1 MLLTFLRNL
10 FLLTLPLFL
19 FNGNLGAQCDVFI
32 EQGSVVVTDNG
43 SGVKFQFDVTNNSG
57 SEWEGDVL
65 KMYWSLNSSAPIW
78 TIDYTSNNNVG
89 PLPPGQT
96 RTITTPW
103 FDIPNL
109 PSWFPEDPGPGGDLD
124 DYWVEAL
131 EWPYWS
137 ANPNGFDGT
146 WSQMNLRL
154 GSCGLGDGAWVY
166 NDNGDPYYGP
176 FNSDCPDV
184 NNDAFCDC
192 DVNFLGFDP
201 ETYDVSIE
209 IVSHWNCGT
218 SLNNSGFSSE
228 MDYVNMIQI
237 GAHVPGWDYP
247 WGCTAAQYH
256 LGWTFDNPV
265 AFEEFYAGD
274 TINYNMFSDD
284 TFYDDCFQEILES
297 DTLTSCLE
305 IVLWQINYS
314 ETAIVGEIDG
324 GWAATCGT
332 CADQTQFYPDMSME
346 LNSMNIC
353 NAPPPLYPGC
363 MDSDAENYNPN
374 AGYDDGLCTY
384 PPIFGCMDP
393 IACNYDVNATEN
405 YGCITCETPYE
416 EGLACNE
423 FHNSDSYWDWYLSVF
438 DCNQGCTDP
447 EAINYDENA
456 ENDDGSC
463 EYDTVTSPDA
473 SGYVSFLGTICDNGV
488 PSNEVNITV
497 INPDTGSFNATDT
510 LFNYCVEVPELG
522 LDSCLYGDINASDY
536 MLPGE
541 GQVIWNVNVP
551 NYITQLTVNV
561 YYAEGE
567 IDENSSNNTYF
578 FSNLI
583 QDPDICPILGCTDP
597 IAENYNP
604 LATEDNGSCEYMVDL
619 SLDSITINEYCD
631 GFTPYWIPT
640 LHLNNLTNPAINE
653 YCIKVQV
660 LGQTNDTICF
670 NAMGTTINS
679 FGDLSLEWPEPIY
692 SYGTISI
699 HVLDINGES
708 ENSWED
714 FGEDDNIGNNMFV
727 TSILGPSINCDV
739 LGCIDETANNF
750 NPNAN
755 IDDGSCTYD
764 ITELNYL
771 GSECTVYCDQ
781 TGPYYYV
788 TSTFQNTGNVTITD
802 FCAEWNVIGGEEE
815 IGCFNGVLEPN
826 QIVTLE
832 YGPIYTDGSGV
843 VWVYLQEL
851 NGVVLNPEIGFTET
865 LFCLSEAESICIYGC
880 TDNEANNYNPDADLD
895 DGSCQYDVFGCTDP
909 EANNYDSTAN
919 VDDGSC
925 TYDVFGCTDPTAN
938 NYNPLATNDD
948 GSCTYDIYG
957 CTDSN
962 ANNFNPNANVDDGS
976 CEYDVFGCT
985 DESANNYNPLANV
998 DDGSCTYDILGC
1010 TDQNANNYNV
1020 FANVDDGSCEYDVY
1034 GCTDMN
1040 AINYYSEANIDNG
1053 TCIYPGP
1060 CDEFDGQAFAP
1071 NAFSPNNDGLNDSW
1085 GVITDEECWNSW
1097 EVLIFNR
1104 WGQIIYE
1111 MNNPSDRWDGSFRNG
1126 EYYVEDGVY
1135 AYTLRAVAWNLE
1147 TIETTGFIT
1156 VLR

>member
-10 FLLTLPLFL
+10 FLLSIPLFL
-19 FNGNLGAQCDVFI
+19 FNSDLGAQCDVFI

-57 SEWEGDVL
+57 GEWEGDVL
-65 KMYWSLNSSAPIW
+65 KMFWSLNSSAPIW

-109 PSWFPEDPGPGGDLD
+109 PSWFPEDPGPGGDID

-166 NDNGDPYYGP
+166 DDNGDPYYGP
-176 FNSDCPDV
+176 LNSDCPDV

-209 IVSHWNCGT
+209 VVSHWNCGT
-218 SLNNSGFSSE
+218 SLNTSGQSSE
-228 MDYVNMIQI
+228 MDYINMVQI
-237 GAHVPGWDYP
+237 GAHVPGWDYG
-247 WGCTAAQYH
+247 WGCTSAQYH

-265 AFEEFYAGD
+265 SFEEFYAGD

-314 ETAIVGEIDG
+314 ETAIIGEIDG
-324 GWAATCGT
+324 GWAATCGI

-346 LNSMNIC
+346 LNSMDVC

-363 MDSDAENYNPN
+363 MDSEAENYDSN
-374 AGYDDGLCTY
+374 AGYDDGTCTY
-384 PPIFGCMDP
+384 PPIFGCQDP
-393 IACNYDVNATEN
+393 IACNYNESATEQDDSCVYCDTPNGEELCNQYHGAGSN
-405 YGCITCETPYE
+405 YW
-416 EGLACNE
+416 E
-423 FHNSDSYWDWYLSVF
+423 FYSNIF
-438 DCNQGCTDP
+438 DC
-447 EAINYDENA
+447 
-456 ENDDGSC
+456 
-463 EYDTVTSPDA
+463 VTSPDA
-473 SGYVSFLGTICDNGV
+473 VPDLDFIGYECIDGS
-488 PSNEVNITV
+488 PYNIAKVTV
-497 INPDTGSFNATDT
+497 KNSPFQGNTANDT
-510 LFNYCVEVPELG
+510 LFVYCVEVPQLNLDTCLNGYINGVNWIEPGGGQLIWDSLLVPNDVNEITVNIYNTEDETDEEL
-522 LDSCLYGDINASDY
+522 LNNTIT
-536 MLPGE
+536 E
-541 GQVIWNVNVP
+541 VNV
-551 NYITQLTVNV
+551 
-561 YYAEGE
+561 
-567 IDENSSNNTYF
+567 S
-578 FSNLI
+578 
-583 QDPDICPILGCTDP
+583 QDDDVCVILGCTDP
-597 IAENYNP
+597 MAENYNP
-604 LATEDNGSCEYMVDL
+604 SATEDDGSCDYMVDL

-653 YCIKVQV
+653 YCIKVQI

-679 FGDLSLEWPEPIY
+679 FGDISLEWPEPIY

-727 TSILGPSINCDV
+727 TSIIGPSINCDV
-739 LGCIDETANNF
+739 LGCIDPEANNF
-750 NPNAN
+750 DEGAN
-755 IDDGSCTYD
+755 VDDGSCTYD
-764 ITELNYL
+764 VTELTYV
-771 GSECTVYCDQ
+771 GAECFVDCDVD
-781 TGPYYYV
+781 GPYWYV
-788 TSTFQNTGNVTITD
+788 ITTWTNTGNVEITD
-802 FCAEWNVIGGEEE
+802 FCSEWDVTGGQGDD
-815 IGCFNGVLEPN
+815 IMCFNGSLLHGDTTSL
-826 QIVTLE
+826 Q
-832 YGPIYTDGSGV
+832 YGPYTLDVGLLAWAYV
-843 VWVYLQEL
+843 TEI
-851 NGVVLNPEIGFTET
+851 NGVTYNPPLENYET
-865 LFCLSEAESICIYGC
+865 LYCFGEAQASCVYGC
-880 TDNEANNYNPDADLD
+880 MDETANNYNPDADLD
-895 DGSCQYDVFGCTDP
+895 DGSCTYDIYGCTDEDANNYNPDANVDDGSCEYDIFGCTDP
-909 EANNYDSTAN
+909 EANNYEPTAN

-925 TYDVFGCTDPTAN
+925 TYDVYGCTDSEAN
-938 NYNPLATNDD
+938 NYNPLATVDDGTCTYDVYGCTDEFANNYNPNANVDD
-948 GSCTYDIYG
+948 GSCEYDVLG

-962 ANNFNPNANVDDGS
+962 ANNFDPFANVDDGS

-985 DESANNYNPLANV
+985 DMNAMNYNP
-998 DDGSCTYDILGC
+998 
-1010 TDQNANNYNV
+1010 
-1020 FANVDDGSCEYDVY
+1020 
-1034 GCTDMN
+1034 
-1040 AINYYSEANIDNG
+1040 EANIDNG

-1060 CDEFDGQAFAP
+1060 CDEFDGMAFAP

-1085 GVITDEECWNSW
+1085 GFITDSECWNTW
-1097 EVLIFNR
+1097 ELLIFNR
-1104 WGQIIYE
+1104 WGQIVYE
-1111 MNNPSDRWDGSFRNG
+1111 MDNPDDRWDGSFRNG
-1126 EYYVEDGVY
+1126 DYYTQDGVY
-1135 AYTLRAVAWNLE
+1135 GYTLRAVAWNLE
-1147 TIETTGFIT
+1147 SIEMNGFIT